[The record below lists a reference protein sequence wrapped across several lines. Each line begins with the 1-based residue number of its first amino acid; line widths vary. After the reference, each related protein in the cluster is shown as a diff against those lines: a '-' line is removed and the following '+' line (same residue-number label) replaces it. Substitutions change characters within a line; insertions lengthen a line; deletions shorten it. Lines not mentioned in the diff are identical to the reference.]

1 MSTKKNP
8 IVRKW
13 REGYWAKYKLSSEVL
28 EKLEKVR
35 AEAPQV
41 TIWLGGPGRDHVMH
55 VQRRM
60 IKQFLEEE
68 GFKVIFAEKHKGSL
82 EELLEFTPSFMAVVL
97 TISPGAAGEA
107 LDFANINGIRE
118 KLYVYCPSEYKRGY
132 IFRSLRR
139 RHDVL
144 PDERV
149 FSLAKLEQ
157 YHEELPHKILKA
169 AMAESLRRAMI
180 GRLQNQRS

>member
-8 IVRKW
+8 IVHRW
-13 REGYWAKYKLSSEVL
+13 REGYWARYKRFSPEVL
-28 EKLEKVR
+28 EKLERVR
-35 AEAPQV
+35 AEAPQL
-41 TIWLGGPGRDHVMH
+41 TIWLGGPGRDHEMH
-55 VQRRM
+55 AQRRM

-68 GFKVIFAEKHKGSL
+68 GFKVIFTENHKGSL
-82 EELLEFTPSFMAVVL
+82 ESLLEFTPSSMAIVL

-107 LDFANINGIRE
+107 LDFANIDDIRE

-132 IFRSLRR
+132 IFQSLRL
-139 RHDVL
+139 RHKVL

-169 AMAESLRRAMI
+169 AMAESIRHAI
-180 GRLQNQRS
+180 AERL